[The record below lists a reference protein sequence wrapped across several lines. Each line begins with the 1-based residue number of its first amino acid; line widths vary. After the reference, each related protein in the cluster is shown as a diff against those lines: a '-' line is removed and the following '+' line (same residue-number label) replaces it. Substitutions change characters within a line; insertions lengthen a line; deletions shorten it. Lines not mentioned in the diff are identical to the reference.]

1 MKCNNCGSE
10 NPMGSY
16 YCGNCQFPMQ
26 MFTNTPGNVTPH
38 PNPGM
43 NRNNPTPGINNPI
56 PNTYAV
62 KNSKTNIIIITA
74 VVSIFVASTIMYLFT
89 RQTSD
94 KEKNGLSDST
104 NAVQNVDSSPNSGRE
119 SNGQKREDLL
129 RSKSNSQQSNSTYM
143 PPTRNES
150 SSYNYSSSDV
160 RSFLSGYSNSLLHGT
175 YRDHASLYASSTYFL
190 TDQIRSRSEIE
201 RMAKNFYNTYETTEH
216 YFSIESITPLDNG
229 DISVI
234 VVEHQSTRRYS
245 DSKTSSAVQR
255 KLVVLT
261 RENGSL
267 KSYRQKNL

>member
-26 MFTNTPGNVTPH
+26 MYSNIPGNVTPQSKQGLSDNV
-38 PNPGM
+38 PK
-43 NRNNPTPGINNPI
+43 PI
-56 PNTYAV
+56 IKNHSSKPYPSN
-62 KNSKTNIIIITA
+62 NSKSTIYIIVS
-74 VVSIFVASTIMYLFT
+74 VVGIFLVASIIYLFT
-89 RQTSD
+89 RQ
-94 KEKNGLSDST
+94 
-104 NAVQNVDSSPNSGRE
+104 SGGNE
-119 SNGQKREDLL
+119 SNPASETPSTSQNSERVKVQQTQPAEEPSIG
-129 RSKSNSQQSNSTYM
+129 KSNSQQNNSTYT
-143 PPTRNES
+143 PPSKEQSTPN
-150 SSYNYSSSDV
+150 NYSSTDV
-160 RSFLSGYSNSLLHGT
+160 RSFLTSYSQSLLRGN
-175 YRDHASLYASSTYFL
+175 YFDHANLYASMSYFL
-190 TDQIRSRSEIE
+190 SDQIRSRSEIE